1 MKCSKKDTLRKVLK
15 FHNNLY
21 IINITDGVKLSDR
34 KEKYKEKE
42 VGTTFT
48 LLADIND
55 AKKELA
61 ELEEEQEHLL
71 LQKERLMDDEY
82 VKSWAR
88 GEFLLVK
95 EGEEIYRLPGN

>member
-1 MKCSKKDTLRKVLK
+1 MTEKKKTKKKNKPFNTVLVVLLGAAMIWGIVY
-15 FHNNLY
+15 FVWQ
-21 IINITDGVKLSDR
+21 IS
-34 KEKYKEKE
+34 KE

-48 LLADIND
+48 LIADIND

-61 ELEEEQEHLL
+61 ELQEEQEHLL

>member
-1 MKCSKKDTLRKVLK
+1 MSEKKVNKKKKKPLNSVVVGILCIAMIWG
-15 FHNNLY
+15 
-21 IINITDGVKLSDR
+21 IIYFVWQIS
-34 KEKYKEKE
+34 KE

-61 ELEEEQEHLL
+61 ELQEEQEHLL

-88 GEFLLVK
+88 GEFLLVQ

>member
-1 MKCSKKDTLRKVLK
+1 MTEKKNTKK
-15 FHNNLY
+15 KKKPM
-21 IINITDGVKLSDR
+21 NIVVTVILCAAMIWGIVYFVWQITKG
-34 KEKYKEKE
+34 

-48 LLADIND
+48 LIADIND